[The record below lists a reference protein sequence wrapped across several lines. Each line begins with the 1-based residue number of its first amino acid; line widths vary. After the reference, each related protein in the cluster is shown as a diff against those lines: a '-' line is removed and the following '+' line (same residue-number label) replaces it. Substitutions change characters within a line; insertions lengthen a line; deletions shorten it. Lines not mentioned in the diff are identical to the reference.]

1 MSILT
6 EMPVLAER
14 RGGAL
19 WLRLN
24 RPRARNAMNPEL
36 IAALHEGLD
45 RAESDPEVRCVVIA
59 GAGPAFCA
67 GADLDHVRSLDAD
80 GRHAYLVADG
90 EAFNRIEA
98 FPKPVIAAVHGA
110 VIAGGLELALC
121 ADFIVAADTAVFGDG
136 HANYGLIPAGG
147 GSVRLPRRV
156 GAARARYMMFTGEII
171 PAPRLAHTDLLAA
184 VVPAEKLEAEVEGI
198 AARLCSRSPL
208 GLAAMKRL
216 VADGLEVPTDVGLR
230 QELQAMREHSRSED
244 FAEGMA
250 AFNEHRA
257 PRFTGR

>member
-1 MSILT
+1 MSTVT
-6 EMPVLAER
+6 ETPVLPDR
-14 RGGAL
+14 RGAGL

-24 RPRARNAMNPEL
+24 RPRARNALNPEL
-36 IAALHEGLD
+36 IAALHDGLD
-45 RAESDPEVRCVVIA
+45 RAEHDPEVRCVVIA

-67 GADLDHVRSLDAD
+67 GADLDHIRSLDAD
-80 GRHAYLVADG
+80 ARHAYLVADG
-90 EAFNRIEA
+90 AMFNRIEA

-110 VIAGGLELALC
+110 AIAGGLELALC

-147 GSVRLPRRV
+147 GSVRLPRRI
-156 GAARARYMMFTGEII
+156 GAARARYMMFTGEVIL
-171 PAPRLAHTDLLAA
+171 APELAHTDLLAA
-184 VVPAEKLEAEVEGI
+184 IVPAERLDAEVERI
-198 AARLCSRSPL
+198 AARLSAHSPL

-216 VADGLEVPTDVGLR
+216 VADGLEAPAAVGLR
-230 QELQAMREHSRSED
+230 QELQAIREHGRSAD

-250 AFNEHRA
+250 AFDEHRA